1 MNKSLLTNLLAA
13 SLTLAGFLVEIPV
26 LFVGGL
32 FALSG
37 AMTNWIAIYMLFD
50 KVPGFY
56 GSGVIPLHFEEFKTG
71 IRNLMMREFFTDE
84 NIDRF
89 LNSKG
94 SKGLIEQLEPVIRKV
109 DLSPAYDTLVK
120 TIMESSFG
128 SMLGMLGGVQALEP
142 LKEPF
147 IENMRESI
155 VQLTQ
160 TENFQ
165 AAMIE
170 TIEQPI
176 ILDEIRNNVEQIID
190 QRLDELTPSMIKTI
204 IQDMIRKHLGWL
216 VVWGAVF
223 GGAIGVCGHLIGII

>member
-1 MNKSLLTNLLAA
+1 MNKSLITNLLAA
-13 SLTLAGFLVEIPV
+13 ILTLAGYVLEIQV

-56 GSGVIPLHFEEFKTG
+56 GSGVVPLHFEEFKTG

-94 SKGLIEQLEPVIRKV
+94 STGLIEQLEPVIRKV

-142 LKEPF
+142 LKQPF
-147 IENMRESI
+147 IDNMRESI
-155 VQLTQ
+155 VELTQ

-165 AAMIE
+165 SAMIE
-170 TIEQPI
+170 TLEQPV
-176 ILDEIRNNVEQIID
+176 ILDEIRSNVEEIID
-190 QRLDELTPSMIKTI
+190 QRLEELTPSMIKTI
-204 IQDMIRKHLGWL
+204 VQDMIRKHLGWL
-216 VVWGAVF
+216 VIWGAVF
-223 GGAIGVCGHLIGII
+223 GGAIGVCGHIIGVI